1 MIANSTPEGSAPR
14 RRSAR
19 GEAARERILHAA
31 VEAFAQDGYQGC
43 SLARIASEV
52 GLSQAGLL
60 HHFPT
65 KEDLL
70 AAVLDERDRLDT
82 RRFLADGA
90 EGIDVL
96 AALEKLVEY
105 NTYLTG
111 MVQSFTVLAGESTA
125 DLHPAR
131 DWFQNRYDNVREMI
145 AAELRTGVE
154 RGEIRADTDCEGIA
168 AELVATIDGLQ
179 LQWLLAPKKIDMPA
193 LFRQYTSRL
202 RNAIST

>member
-1 MIANSTPEGSAPR
+1 M
-14 RRSAR
+14 
-19 GEAARERILHAA
+19 HAA
-31 VEAFAQDGYQGC
+31 VEAFARDGYQAC

-90 EGIDVL
+90 EGIEML
-96 AALEKLVEY
+96 TALEKLVEY

-131 DWFQNRYDNVREMI
+131 EWFTTRYDNVRTMIADELRKGVAHGDVRPDTDCDAI
-145 AAELRTGVE
+145 AAE
-154 RGEIRADTDCEGIA
+154 I
-168 AELVATIDGLQ
+168 VATIDGLQ
-179 LQWLLAPKKIDMPA
+179 LQWLLDPEKVDMPA
-193 LFRQYTSRL
+193 LFRAYAARL
-202 RNAIST
+202 RAALKP